1 MITIMSIIH
10 SAISF
15 FRVTLKAESG
25 CMINKGKSRNTL
37 RQIQSKLLYPA
48 VAHLLLG
55 KAIT

>member
-10 SAISF
+10 SAIS